1 MIDKNKKY
9 IFIFVGIVII
19 VLIFGAGFLLGRKS
33 VPQPAL
39 HDRIFFNKELGKPE
53 VVDFSLFWEAL
64 RKIEE
69 NYVDANKIDYQQ
81 MLYGAISGMT
91 DSLGDDYTVF
101 MKPEKT
107 ESFMKSVSG
116 NESFEGV
123 GMELG
128 LKGKVLTVVAP
139 LEGTPADKAGIKAGD
154 KILEID
160 DTSTEGMLVEEAV
173 NLIRGEKGTQV
184 KLTILRKSFDKSK
197 EFTITRDVIQV
208 PVIRWEMLASRPST
222 ELGRMSGVEGKDTAY
237 IKIYQFAGNLP
248 SKFEDIVSEI
258 LKNNAKRIIIDLRN
272 NPGGYLEVANE
283 IASWFLAKD
292 KVVVKEEFRDGKS
305 NEYKSRGYKHLQN
318 FPVVVLVNGG
328 SASAS
333 EILAG
338 ALRDQKGVK
347 LIGEKTFGKGSVQ
360 TLEDFNDGSSL
371 KITVAKWFTPN
382 GTSIADE
389 GLKPDIEIELTQEDT
404 DNDRDPQ
411 LDKAIEI
418 LRGL

>member
-9 IFIFVGIVII
+9 IFIPVGIVII

-116 NESFEGV
+116 NERFEGV

-139 LEGTPADKAGIKAGD
+139 LEGTPAYNAGIKAGD
-154 KILEID
+154 KILKID
-160 DTSTEGMLVEEAV
+160 DKTTEGMQVEEAV
-173 NLIRGEKGTQV
+173 SLIRGEKGTKV
-184 KLTILRKSFDKSK
+184 TLSIIRKGLEKPQD
-197 EFTITRDVIQV
+197 FTIVRDTIVV
-208 PVIRWEMLASRPST
+208 PVIRWEMLA
-222 ELGRMSGVEGKDTAY
+222 LSGVEGKDTAY
-237 IKIYQFAGNLP
+237 IKIYQFASNLP

-360 TLEDFNDGSSL
+360 SLDEFSDGSAI

-389 GLKPDIEIELTQEDT
+389 GLKPDIEIELTQEDI

-411 LDKAIEI
+411 LEKAIEI
-418 LRGL
+418 IGK